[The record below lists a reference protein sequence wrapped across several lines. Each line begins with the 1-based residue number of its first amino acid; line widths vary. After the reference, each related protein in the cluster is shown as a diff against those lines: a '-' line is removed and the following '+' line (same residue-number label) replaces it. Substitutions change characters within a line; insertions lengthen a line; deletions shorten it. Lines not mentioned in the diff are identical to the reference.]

1 MSDGMG
7 NLDSYLTQSD
17 DVLRDPRITD
27 DWVQA
32 DALGELNL
40 DDNWEI
46 HVGHPDFMEV
56 TGQIDS
62 VSLVRN
68 GTFWEVKLNTM
79 AYPVLIPNNT
89 DRIDL
94 A

>member
-1 MSDGMG
+1 
-7 NLDSYLTQSD
+7 
-17 DVLRDPRITD
+17 
-27 DWVQA
+27 
-32 DALGELNL
+32 
-40 DDNWEI
+40 
-46 HVGHPDFMEV
+46 MEV